1 MPLPT
6 RTKVAIIGSGP
17 AGYTAAIYAARAN
30 LEPVVFE
37 GGGAAI
43 EPFTIPGGQLMITT
57 DVENYPGFPK
67 GVEGPE
73 LMELFKAQAERF
85 GTTVVTA
92 DVTAVD
98 LGERPFRVVST
109 EGELAA
115 ETLII
120 ATGASAKWLGIPS
133 EEQVP
138 EVRRVGLRD
147 LRRRVVQG
155 ARPGRRRRRRHRDG
169 GGDLPDPVRAQGHG
183 RPPPRRVPR
192 VEDHARPRA
201 PQPARSS
208 SSPNAVVDEIL
219 GELPRPGVTGV
230 RLRDTRDDSTRELA
244 GRRRVRRHRPR
255 AELEAV
261 QGPARHGRGRL
272 HQDRR
277 RARPRPRSRACSP
290 AATSPTTSTARR
302 SPRRAPAA
310 WPPSTPSASSPTDL
324 LPLPLARR
332 GPG

>member
-67 GVEGPE
+67 GVEGPA

-92 DVTAVD
+92 DVTSVD
-98 LGERPFRVVST
+98 LGRSPVPRRLDRGRAGGGDADHRDGRVGQVA
-109 EGELAA
+109 GHPV
-115 ETLII
+115 
-120 ATGASAKWLGIPS
+120 GG
-133 EEQVP
+133 QVP

-147 LRRRVVQG
+147 LRRRAVQG
-155 ARPGRRRRRRHRDG
+155 PRAGGRRRRRHGDG
-169 GGDLPDPVRAQGHG
+169 GGDVPDPVRAQGHG
-183 RPPPRRVPR
+183 HPPPRRVPR
-192 VEDHARPRA
+192 VEDHARPRDA
-201 PQPARSS
+201 ATRRSS
-208 SSPNAVVDEIL
+208 SS
-219 GELPRPGVTGV
+219 R
-230 RLRDTRDDSTRELA
+230 TRSSTRSWA
-244 GRRRVRRHRPR
+244 SCPGRASPACACATR
-255 AELEAV
+255 ATT
-261 QGPARHGRGRL
+261 
-272 HQDRR
+272 R
-277 RARPRPRSRACSP
+277 RASSRSAACSSPSATSRTRSCSRACSTWTRP
-290 AATSPTTSTARR
+290 ATSR
-302 SPRRAPAA
+302 SMPGLDGDQDPRRVRVRRRRRPRLPPGGHRGRHRLHGRHRRRALPRPLSR
-310 WPPSTPSASSPTDL
+310 PPSPACG
-324 LPLPLARR
+324 R